1 MTSFQDFDPA
11 KSLNHALSRT
21 GQPDMVVSM
30 MTAPLLLGLVTGR
43 AIADGLTQLGTVSEE
58 LFRGER
64 LPTLSSFDQ
73 PPAAAS
79 PPDH

>member
-11 KSLNHALSRT
+11 QGVNRALSQA

-30 MTAPLLLGLVTGR
+30 MTAPLLLGLVAGR
-43 AIADGLTQLGTVSEE
+43 AISDGLTQLGTVSEE

-64 LPTLSSFDQ
+64 LPTLSPLDQ
-73 PPAAAS
+73 AAA
-79 PPDH
+79 PDPDR